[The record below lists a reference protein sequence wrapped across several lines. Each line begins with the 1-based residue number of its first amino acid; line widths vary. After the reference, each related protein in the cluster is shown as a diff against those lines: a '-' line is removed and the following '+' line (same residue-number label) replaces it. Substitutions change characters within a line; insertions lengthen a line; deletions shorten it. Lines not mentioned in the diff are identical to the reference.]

1 MIAYLAFS
9 CYDIKANILEG
20 GVIMS
25 RVCSI
30 CGKGAMAGN
39 NVSHSNRKS
48 PRHWKV
54 NVQKISIVQDG
65 KIVSKY
71 VCTRCIR
78 SNKVIRKVNA

>member
-1 MIAYLAFS
+1 
-9 CYDIKANILEG
+9 
-20 GVIMS
+20 MS

-48 PRHWKV
+48 PRHWNV
-54 NVQKISIVQDG
+54 NVQKIRVIENGTIVN
-65 KIVSKY
+65 KY

-78 SNKVIRKVNA
+78 AGKVIRKVNA